1 MKSKDAATVAA
12 VVKNP
17 RQSVS
22 VINSGEKT
30 LDQAEVQ
37 ASMDGGIKQRTL
49 SGGRLTQTYRTDQ
62 REYDVSSIE
71 RRR

>member
-37 ASMDGGIKQRTL
+37 DTMEASN
-49 SGGRLTQTYRTDQ
+49 TD
-62 REYDVSSIE
+62 
-71 RRR
+71 